1 MRQRVGT
8 TRALLHISW
17 IPFQRSFSQEEGNW
31 GAWYLA
37 GIYSCQQREYE
48 HRRIAS
54 KIGWQREDS
63 KERRSSNIR
72 LHQISVARRRC
83 CASRSGFLYRLLP
96 CPKIWNRTWLFWL
109 LASLLISLVTIG
121 TQPEHNSVLY
131 CLIRNRT
138 TCFDDLMW
146 PSPGGTKINR
156 RKPRTYIALSP
167 FTQKTAVRVHAGQKD
182 CKRRSGAG
190 ESWTFVDR

>member
-1 MRQRVGT
+1 MLYEYYFICKCESCTMQQRVGA
-8 TRALLHISW
+8 TRTLLRVSW
-17 IPFQRSFSQEEGNW
+17 IPFQLGFSQDEGNR
-31 GAWYLA
+31 GAWYPV

-48 HRRIAS
+48 HHRNAS

-96 CPKIWNRTWLFWL
+96 CLKMWNRTWVFWL
-109 LASLLISLVTIG
+109 LASLLISLGTIG
-121 TQPEHNSVLY
+121 TQPEHTSVIY

-138 TCFDDLMW
+138 ICFADLMLS
-146 PSPGGTKINR
+146 SPGGTEKKAE
-156 RKPRTYIALSP
+156 KPARILSCL
-167 FTQKTAVRVHAGQKD
+167 QLLR
-182 CKRRSGAG
+182 
-190 ESWTFVDR
+190 